1 MKREY
6 IKPVTEVIAAK
17 TEPMLSGT
25 DVTGTAVKD
34 IGEVATEYNRLGDG
48 NQLGREQRWLD
59 DEE

>member
-6 IKPVTEVIAAK
+6 IKPMTEVIAAK
-17 TEPMLSGT
+17 TEPMLSDSDT
-25 DVTGTAVKD
+25 TGTAVKD